1 MKSVSKLIKRFVGV
15 MLISLLLVFIL
26 NIFIFLIIGSKQT
39 PSVSPYKMADEIG
52 NALKKTENG
61 FTLDKEYVT
70 ALQNEKAWAML
81 IDDETH
87 TVVWNT
93 ADLPGDI
100 PLKYSLSDISDM
112 TIGYINDHPTYVG
125 EAHNGVVVLGYPAD
139 RYWKS
144 LWPTWDYDFIAKL
157 PHTLLM
163 ALLCNVFLIFLIY
176 ITVTGKL
183 IRSVD
188 PIIAGIKSLTTRD
201 RLFIKEKGVFS
212 EVASSINRTSEL
224 LQEQERMLAKKEIA
238 RANWIAG
245 VSHDIRTPLSMV
257 MGYAG
262 QLKENTH
269 LTDEDRKKAQVIVN
283 QSARIR
289 DLINDLNLASKLEY
303 NMQPIHAKNENLI
316 AIVRQ
321 VIVDFINMDIDE
333 KHPIQWN
340 TDEKLTRCPVKAD
353 RDLMKRAISNLL
365 QNSIN
370 HNEQGCN
377 IYVSICAKN
386 GQCTVAVEDDGTGAT
401 DEQIEKLNNA
411 PHYMVCD
418 ENTADQRH
426 GLGLLIV
433 KQIAAAHDGTVT
445 VGHSPYGGFCV
456 KITLPMM

>member
-1 MKSVSKLIKRFVGV
+1 

-52 NALKKTENG
+52 TALKKTENG
-61 FTLDKEYVT
+61 FALDKEYVT

-87 TVVWNT
+87 TIVWNT

-224 LQEQERMLAKKEIA
+224 LQGQERMLAKKEIA

-262 QLKENTH
+262 QLKEDTH

-353 RDLMKRAISNLL
+353 RDLMKRTIINLL

-377 IYVSICAKN
+377 IYVSICAEN
-386 GQCTVAVEDDGTGAT
+386 NQCTVAVEDDGTGAT
-401 DEQIEKLNNA
+401 DGQIEKLNNA